1 MLRATQLLL
10 TCFYAVL
17 PAAMFAWV
25 VLGRH
30 RHRRASRI
38 VSLILLGIAGS
49 AAGACVILVYQRL
62 VGGRTPPAEWFAL
75 IHTLFSVLLVLR
87 FIDRISLRLTF
98 AALGVKADSQGRPR
112 DRRHIR
118 GLAGLLIQRLFM
130 VAVTVP
136 YVCGFLWTY
145 RPRTLQPVH
154 DGVVEGRHEMA
165 WFTAQDG
172 TQLFGW
178 WQPAD
183 RMPDGLDPDTADRW
197 GQHTVLLCHGV
208 GGGKETQANFA
219 RFLNAEGYNVLR
231 FDFRGYGDS
240 GGNWISYG
248 DRERADVL
256 AAATWIKANR
266 AQEAQLLYGIG
277 VNTGAAALL
286 GATAQAQGQFDGLVL
301 IEPFADFDE
310 LARTCFARLLPDYA
324 RVLAIDLA
332 LPVASLHA
340 GADLQ
345 RFKPVDWAARAWPS
359 PILVI
364 HGNGL
369 AFVPAYQSMSVFQQ
383 ASFPK
388 DQFWPS
394 ENWSSSRK
402 RIRQA
407 GGDGALLAELFRQ
420 WAGVAAGVTED
431 RGVLHQILRFLET
444 ARPVPVL

>member
-1 MLRATQLLL
+1 
-10 TCFYAVL
+10 
-17 PAAMFAWV
+17 
-25 VLGRH
+25 
-30 RHRRASRI
+30 
-38 VSLILLGIAGS
+38 
-49 AAGACVILVYQRL
+49 
-62 VGGRTPPAEWFAL
+62 
-75 IHTLFSVLLVLR
+75 
-87 FIDRISLRLTF
+87 
-98 AALGVKADSQGRPR
+98 
-112 DRRHIR
+112 
-118 GLAGLLIQRLFM
+118 
-130 VAVTVP
+130 
-136 YVCGFLWTY
+136 
-145 RPRTLQPVH
+145 
-154 DGVVEGRHEMA
+154 MA
-165 WFTAQDG
+165 RFTAQDG

-183 RMPDGLDPDTADRW
+183 RMPGGLDPDTADRW

-208 GGGKETQANFA
+208 GGGKETQADFA
-219 RFLNAEGYNVLR
+219 RFLNAEGYNVLL

-256 AAATWIKANR
+256 AAAIWIKVNH

-277 VNTGAAALL
+277 LNTGAAALL

-310 LARTCFARLLPDYA
+310 LARTCSTRLLPDYA

-340 GADLQ
+340 GADL
-345 RFKPVDWAARAWPS
+345 RKLKPVEWAARAWPS

-407 GGDGALLAELFRQ
+407 GGDGALLSPRVSPKIGGFCIRSFASWRMPGRFRSCRPSKAIGGANYDFVLLSYRIRGIESTELRRHGSMAKFLSDNFLS
-420 WAGVAAGVTED
+420 WIAWLAAVCGLSF
-431 RGVLHQILRFLET
+431 G
-444 ARPVPVL
+444 